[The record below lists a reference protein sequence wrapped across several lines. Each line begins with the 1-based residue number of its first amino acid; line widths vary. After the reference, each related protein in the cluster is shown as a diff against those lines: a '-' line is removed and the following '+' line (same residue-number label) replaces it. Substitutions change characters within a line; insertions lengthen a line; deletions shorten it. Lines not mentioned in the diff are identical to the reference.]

1 LQGDGN
7 EKLSNE
13 IRDGAP
19 ATYLVRNAISRSSK
33 KGHPMCGI
41 AGWVSYGGEVKAR
54 WDVIAKMTE
63 TMALRGPD
71 AKGIF
76 IDRHVG
82 LGHRRLAV
90 IDLAGGVQPMQAE
103 EEGRVV
109 ASLVYTGEVYNFVE
123 LRDELKHL
131 GHRFKTRSDTEV
143 VLRGYL
149 QWGDKIAE
157 RLNGMFAFAIWDVA
171 TEELFLVRDRMGVKP
186 LFYYPTADGV
196 LFGSEPKAILAHPS
210 VRPRVNKD
218 GLREILVL
226 AKNPEV
232 TVYSGMHEVRPGQV
246 VRVNRNGITKRR
258 YWTLTAREHQDDL
271 PRTIRTVTEL
281 LEDIVQRQ
289 IVADVPLCSL
299 LSGGLDSS
307 SVTALA
313 DRAIFIR
320 QGGRIRSFSVDFAD
334 HGSAFVPSDFHKSS
348 DTPFVRDFVAQIG
361 CDHTEVVLDSRA
373 LADSKLNRAVLR
385 ASDFPLSVSGDMFSS
400 LYRLFQAVRTESTV
414 ALSGESADEVFGG
427 YSWFHDP
434 KAVEAATFPWLATTG
449 STFDGTQVLDADL
462 LQRLHLP
469 EFVADSYAQAIAE
482 TPTCDGEDA
491 LERRMRQISYLHL
504 TRFVQFL
511 LDRKD
516 RMSMAV
522 GLEVR
527 VPFCDHRLVEYV
539 FNIPWHLKTFDGR
552 EKSILRAAT
561 RELLPDS
568 IVERQKSPYPST
580 QDPAYESA
588 VRADVAEILAD
599 RSHPGAPLLNRKA
612 LEDMLDRPLRNTS
625 SLSERAGFERARSIG
640 AWVKDYG
647 VELDP

>member
-1 LQGDGN
+1 
-7 EKLSNE
+7 
-13 IRDGAP
+13 
-19 ATYLVRNAISRSSK
+19 
-33 KGHPMCGI
+33 MCGI
-41 AGWVSYGGEVKAR
+41 AGWVSYEGDVKAQ
-54 WDVIAKMTE
+54 WDVIATMTE

-71 AKGIF
+71 AKGMF

-123 LRDELKHL
+123 LREELKRL
-131 GHRFKTRSDTEV
+131 GHHFKTCSDTEV

-149 QWGDKIAE
+149 QWGDQVTE
-157 RLNGMFAFAIWDVA
+157 RLNGMFAFAIWDVV
-171 TEELFLVRDRMGVKP
+171 TQELFLIRDRMGVKP
-186 LFYYPTADGV
+186 LFYYPMADGV

-210 VRPRVNKD
+210 VRPRVNVD
-218 GLREILVL
+218 GLREMLVL

-232 TVYSGMHEVRPGQV
+232 TIYAGMCEVRPGQV

-258 YWTLTAREHQDDL
+258 YWALTAREHEDDL
-271 PRTIRTVTEL
+271 PQTISTVAEL
-281 LEDIVQRQ
+281 LEDIIQRQ

-313 DRAIFIR
+313 HRAIFIR

-334 HGSAFVPSDFHKSS
+334 HGADFVANDMQKSS
-348 DTPFVRDFVAQIG
+348 DAPFVRDFVAQIG
-361 CDHTEVVLDSRA
+361 CDHTEVVLDSGE
-373 LADSKLNRAVLR
+373 LADRELNRAVLHAR
-385 ASDFPLSVSGDMFSS
+385 DFPLSLSGDMFSS
-400 LYRLFQAVRTESTV
+400 LYRLFQAVRAESTV

-427 YSWFHDP
+427 YAWFHDP
-434 KAVEAATFPWLATTG
+434 QAVEAATFPWLVTTG
-449 STFDGTQVLDADL
+449 GAFDGTQVLDAGL
-462 LQRLHLP
+462 LARLKLP
-469 EFVADSYAQAIAE
+469 EFAADSYAQAIAE
-482 TPTCDGEDA
+482 TPVCDGEDA
-491 LERRMRQISYLHL
+491 GERRMREISYLHL
-504 TRFVQFL
+504 TRFVQYL

-568 IVERQKSPYPST
+568 IVNRQKSPYP
-580 QDPAYESA
+580 
-588 VRADVAEILAD
+588 
-599 RSHPGAPLLNRKA
+599 
-612 LEDMLDRPLRNTS
+612 
-625 SLSERAGFERARSIG
+625 
-640 AWVKDYG
+640 
-647 VELDP
+647 LDPGSGLRESRPCGRRRGAGGPIPSCGTPAQQEGP

>member
-1 LQGDGN
+1 
-7 EKLSNE
+7 
-13 IRDGAP
+13 
-19 ATYLVRNAISRSSK
+19 
-33 KGHPMCGI
+33 MCGI
-41 AGWVSYGGEVKAR
+41 AGWVSYEGDVKAQ
-54 WDVIAKMTE
+54 WDVIATMTE

-71 AKGIF
+71 AKGMF

-123 LRDELKHL
+123 LREELKRL
-131 GHRFKTRSDTEV
+131 GHHFKTCSDTEV

-149 QWGDKIAE
+149 QWGDQVTE
-157 RLNGMFAFAIWDVA
+157 RLNGMFAFAIWDVV
-171 TEELFLVRDRMGVKP
+171 TQELFLIRDRMGVKP
-186 LFYYPTADGV
+186 LFYYPMVDGV

-210 VRPRVNKD
+210 VRPRVNVD
-218 GLREILVL
+218 GLREMLVL

-232 TVYSGMHEVRPGQV
+232 TIYAGMCEVRPGQV

-258 YWTLTAREHQDDL
+258 YWALTAREHEDDL
-271 PRTIRTVTEL
+271 PQTISTVAEL
-281 LEDIVQRQ
+281 LEDIIQRQ

-313 DRAIFIR
+313 HRAIFIR

-334 HGSAFVPSDFHKSS
+334 HGADFVANDMQKSS
-348 DTPFVRDFVAQIG
+348 DAPFVRDFVAQIG
-361 CDHTEVVLDSRA
+361 CDHTEVVLDSGE
-373 LADSKLNRAVLR
+373 LADRELNRAVLHAR
-385 ASDFPLSVSGDMFSS
+385 DFPLSLSGDMFSS
-400 LYRLFQAVRTESTV
+400 LYRLFQAVRAESTV

-427 YSWFHDP
+427 YAWFHDP
-434 KAVEAATFPWLATTG
+434 QAVEAAMFPWLVTTG
-449 STFDGTQVLDADL
+449 GAFDGTQVLDAGL
-462 LQRLHLP
+462 LARLKLP
-469 EFVADSYAQAIAE
+469 EFAADSYAQAIAE
-482 TPTCDGEDA
+482 TPVCDGEDA
-491 LERRMRQISYLHL
+491 GERRMREISYLHL
-504 TRFVQFL
+504 TRFVQYL

-568 IVERQKSPYPST
+568 IVNRQKSPYPST
-580 QDPAYESA
+580 QDPAYEKA
-588 VRADVAEILAD
+588 VRADVAEVLAD
-599 RSHPGAPLLNRKA
+599 RSHPAAPLLNRKV
-612 LEDMLDRPLRNTS
+612 LDGMLVRPLGNTS
-625 SLSERAGFERARSIG
+625 TLADRAGLERARSIG

-647 VELDP
+647 VELSL